1 MSEKRIIKLSR
12 TTDDQL
18 MKLANSLGVKVDQ
31 IDFKQH
37 LNRNADYAIINMG
50 NPQIG
55 GTHWLAVSNK
65 HKAYFDPLGLP
76 RPRVIPKDYSYREVE
91 IQSPRFGHCGQY
103 CVLWLYYL
111 QHNQLD
117 KFFKLFNDQSP

>member
-1 MSEKRIIKLSR
+1 MSEKRIKLSR

-37 LNRNADYAIINMG
+37 LNRNADYAITNMG

-55 GTHWLAVSNK
+55 GALVSN
-65 HKAYFDPLGLP
+65 
-76 RPRVIPKDYSYREVE
+76 YSYREVE

>member
-1 MSEKRIIKLSR
+1 MSEKRIIELSR

-18 MKLANSLGVKVDQ
+18 MKLANSLGVNVDQ

-55 GTHWLAVSNK
+55 GHV
-65 HKAYFDPLGLP
+65 
-76 RPRVIPKDYSYREVE
+76 
-91 IQSPRFGHCGQY
+91 
-103 CVLWLYYL
+103 
-111 QHNQLD
+111 
-117 KFFKLFNDQSP
+117 

>member
-37 LNRNADYAIINMG
+37 LNRSKDYCILNMG
-50 NPQIG
+50 TPQIG

-65 HKAYFDPLGLP
+65 HKTYFDPLGLP
-76 RPRVIPKDYSYREVE
+76 RPRVIPKDYSYREVD
-91 IQSPRFGHCGQY
+91 IQDPRFGHCGQY

-111 QHNQLD
+111 QYN
-117 KFFKLFNDQSP
+117 KVNEFYKLFKGQ